1 MADTISNVKLLG
13 VQYQNLN
20 TLTGIAVGTKLEIQN
35 QTTEPVR
42 LSISSTQPS
51 LNTDKFF
58 LLKDDISIIATI
70 SAGENNVWAFGNG

>member
-35 QTTEPVR
+35 Q
-42 LSISSTQPS
+42 
-51 LNTDKFF
+51 
-58 LLKDDISIIATI
+58 
-70 SAGENNVWAFGNG
+70 NNRTRKIEY